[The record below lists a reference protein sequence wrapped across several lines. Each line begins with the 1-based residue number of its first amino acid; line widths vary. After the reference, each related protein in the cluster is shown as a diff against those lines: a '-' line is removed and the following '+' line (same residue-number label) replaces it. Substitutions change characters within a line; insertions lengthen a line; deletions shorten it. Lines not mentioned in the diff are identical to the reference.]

1 MLQVN
6 VATFF
11 YIRRKIVIFVRMKI
25 RDFFKEHTI
34 GGVSF
39 VIFATLSVALLALSF
54 ILPPTGTIDP
64 SVLSAV
70 GELFAFAS
78 LGVVITAIGKGR
90 RATVRHN
97 DTELTIEEQQKTEDD
112 GEL

>member
-1 MLQVN
+1 ME
-6 VATFF
+6 
-11 YIRRKIVIFVRMKI
+11 IRE
-25 RDFFKEHTI
+25 FFKEHTI

-54 ILPPTGTIDP
+54 IMPPTGTIDP
-64 SVLSAV
+64 SVLTAV

-78 LGVVITAIGKGR
+78 LGVLITATGKGK

-97 DTELTIEEQQKTEDD
+97 DTEITIEEQQKTEND